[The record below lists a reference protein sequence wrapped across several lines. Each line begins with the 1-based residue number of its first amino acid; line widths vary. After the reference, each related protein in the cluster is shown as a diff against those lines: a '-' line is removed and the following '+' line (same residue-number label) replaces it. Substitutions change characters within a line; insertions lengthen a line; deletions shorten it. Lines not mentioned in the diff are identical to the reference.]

1 MTSISFTLKKFL
13 KKAQIATLLTVTMLG
28 MSTMALQPKAAAL
41 SIGGPYDCTAN
52 SVMWC
57 GAKDT
62 QAIQNNY
69 NHGDGHNS
77 AKTIQEIYDQFGIT
91 SSDISSINTTAV
103 AGSVTKYGDV
113 YVDNQ
118 LVATNALTAGR
129 GNEAG
134 STPVHLKDGFTFYER
149 KPIVSFKKDSLTA
162 YVVMQNG
169 QFKFAMLSACGNPIK
184 ATPKAPQKGAL
195 ACTQLLTTPA
205 TLESNG
211 DQVVAFTATAKATNA
226 NISKYVFNL
235 GSGHGTQTVNTS
247 ATAAS
252 SAKQTYAPGTYNI
265 SVTVSGTAK
274 NQFTTAPSTATC
286 ETKLT
291 VSAPTCTAPNGQTYP
306 KGSANCDTCQY
317 DSKLSA
323 TDKACMPPTTP
334 TPPTTTTTAAVL
346 PNTGAGNIIGLFLG
360 ASILG
365 ALGYQFYTRRLARR

>member
-1 MTSISFTLKKFL
+1 MMTRISFTLRKFL
-13 KKAQIATLLTVTMLG
+13 KQAQIAALLTVTMLG

-41 SIGGPYDCTAN
+41 SIGGPYDCDAN

-62 QAIQNNY
+62 QVVQNDY

-77 AKTIQEIYDQFGIT
+77 AASIQTIYGKFGIT
-91 SSDISSINTTAV
+91 KADVDSLGTTAV
-103 AGSVTKYGDV
+103 AGSVTKSGDV
-113 YVDNQ
+113 YVGST
-118 LVATNALTAGR
+118 LVATDAWTAGR
-129 GNEAG
+129 GNIAG
-134 STPVHLKDGFTFYER
+134 STKVVTPQVTFYER
-149 KPIVSFKKDSLTA
+149 KPSVSFQNNSLTA

-184 ATPKAPQKGAL
+184 ATPKTPQKGAL
-195 ACTQLLTTPA
+195 ACTQLLTTPV

-211 DQVVAFTATAKATNA
+211 DQVVTFSASAKASNA
-226 NISKYVFNL
+226 TISKYVFNL

-247 ATAAS
+247 ATSAS
-252 SAKQTYAPGTYNI
+252 TAKQTYAPGTYSI

-286 ETKLT
+286 STKLT
-291 VSAPTCTAPNGQTYP
+291 VASPTCTAPNGQTYP
-306 KGSANCDTCQY
+306 KGSQSCDTCQY

-323 TDKACMPPTTP
+323 TDKACVPPSTP
-334 TPPTTTTTAAVL
+334 TPPTTPTAVTL

-360 ASILG
+360 ASIVG
-365 ALGYQFYTRRLARR
+365 ALGYQFYSRRLARR